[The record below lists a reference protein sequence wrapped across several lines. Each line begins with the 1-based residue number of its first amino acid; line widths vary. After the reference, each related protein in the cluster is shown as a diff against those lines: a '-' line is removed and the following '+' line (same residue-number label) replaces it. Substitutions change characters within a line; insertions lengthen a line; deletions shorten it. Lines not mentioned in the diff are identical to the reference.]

1 MKNQKKWIAAIL
13 CTAAIGAGVFWAG
26 SQSYAATASPNPPEF
41 PTSLPVADPDQPHYK
56 EEAEMAETPASETP
70 DGIQAFSD
78 QPEGTPAPAPV
89 PTAIPAELAATKEEI
104 YHRMLNS
111 VDYFDAAKVC
121 FDSANSRVE
130 TPTTHY
136 IETNLLTARSY
147 EAYTPMDAGA
157 TEIDQSK
164 VNIEGISDGNYKF
177 LFYRDEKTF
186 SMEGYPS
193 TRILEKDEL
202 EEGSPRV
209 YKSAD
214 PSYVLRGDPTNCAF
228 ASQCLFPQSFA
239 LALLSDSFLWDI
251 DGMTTY
257 LDRDC
262 IEMSGRANGSYSAK
276 MNIKT
281 FSMTVD
287 RATGI
292 LMKLEG
298 LDKEGEPSYHIQVNS
313 LVLDD
318 PDTCAGLD
326 QRLPEYADYM
336 EMENSSR
343 ISKRSPNLFYSYNEP
358 PPYLEEWEKAPMS
371 FGELWLNS

>member
-13 CTAAIGAGVFWAG
+13 CTAAVGAGAFWAA
-26 SQSYAATASPNPPEF
+26 SQSNIATANPNPPEF
-41 PTSLPVADPDQPHYK
+41 PSNLPVADPDQPHYK
-56 EEAEMAETPASETP
+56 EEVEMAETPSSETP

-78 QPEGTPAPAPV
+78 QPEGTPTPA
-89 PTAIPAELAATKEEI
+89 PTAIPAELATTKEEI

-121 FDSANSRVE
+121 FDSVDSRVE

-157 TEIDQSK
+157 TEIDRSK
-164 VNIEGISDGNYKF
+164 AEIEFASDGNYKF
-177 LFYRDEKTF
+177 LFYRHDKTF
-186 SMEGYPS
+186 AMQGYPS
-193 TRILEKDEL
+193 IRILEKDEL

-214 PSYVLRGDPTNCAF
+214 PSYVLRGDPTNTAF
-228 ASQCLFPQSFA
+228 ASRCLFPQSFG
-239 LALLSDSFLWDI
+239 LALLSDFFLWEI
-251 DGMTTY
+251 DGTTEY
-257 LDRDC
+257 LGREC
-262 IEMSGRANGSYSAK
+262 LELSGRANGSYCEK
-276 MNIKT
+276 FNIRS
-281 FSMTVD
+281 FSMVVD

-298 LDKEGEPSYHIQVNS
+298 LDKEGEPSCHIQVNS

-318 PDTCAGLD
+318 PNTCAGLD
-326 QRLPEYADYM
+326 ELLPEYADYM
-336 EMENSSR
+336 EMENSCR

-358 PPYLEEWEKAPMS
+358 PPYLEEWEKVPMS
-371 FGELWLNS
+371 FGELWLNQ